1 MVENEV
7 LFFPYRRSV
16 NEVGPPPSGR
26 GGGHL
31 NKALPYKVSS
41 YRKNIDRPFKEANLR
56 YDMVFFLS
64 KSRLIVTFLKSD
76 SISIDQFSY
85 VIIFR
90 DVFDYFGD
98 ALGPRICLW
107 SARRVVHAYGN
118 TGNILVAHASSLS
131 TFDGS
136 VDKHL

>member
-1 MVENEV
+1 MK
-7 LFFPYRRSV
+7 LD
-16 NEVGPPPSGR
+16 PPVSP
-26 GGGHL
+26 GGVHL

-41 YRKNIDRPFKEANLR
+41 YRKNIERPFKEANLR

-76 SISIDQFSY
+76 SISIDQFCY

-107 SARRVVHAYGN
+107 SARRVVHAYD
-118 TGNILVAHASSLS
+118 NIGDTLVAHTS
-131 TFDGS
+131 
-136 VDKHL
+136 

>member
-1 MVENEV
+1 MS
-7 LFFPYRRSV
+7 YRRSV

-26 GGGHL
+26 GGVHL
-31 NKALPYKVSS
+31 NKALPYKVTSH
-41 YRKNIDRPFKEANLR
+41 RKNIDQLFKEADLR

-64 KSRLIVTFLKSD
+64 KLRLIVAFLKFD

-98 ALGPRICLW
+98 PLGPRICLW

>member
-1 MVENEV
+1 MK
-7 LFFPYRRSV
+7 LH
-16 NEVGPPPSGR
+16 PPR
-26 GGGHL
+26 LAGGVHL
-31 NKALPYKVSS
+31 NKALPYKVTSH
-41 YRKNIDRPFKEANLR
+41 RKNIDQLFKEANLR

-64 KSRLIVTFLKSD
+64 KLRLIVTFLKFD

-85 VIIFR
+85 IIMLK

-98 ALGPRICLW
+98 TLGPRICLW
-107 SARRVVHAYGN
+107 SARRVVHAHGN
-118 TGNILVAHASSLS
+118 TGSTLVAHTSSLS

>member
-1 MVENEV
+1 MVW
-7 LFFPYRRSV
+7 Y
-16 NEVGPPPSGR
+16 G
-26 GGGHL
+26 
-31 NKALPYKVSS
+31 
-41 YRKNIDRPFKEANLR
+41 I
-56 YDMVFFLS
+56 FLS
-64 KSRLIVTFLKSD
+64 KSRLIVAFLKSD

-90 DVFDYFGD
+90 DFFDYFGE

-107 SARRVVHAYGN
+107 SARRVAHAYGN
-118 TGNILVAHASSLS
+118 TGNTLVAHTSSLS